1 MATRGGHLSV
11 DGDRRPT
18 ATSRCSVHSATSG
31 ITLNDADSG
40 PGLPVTD
47 EPDLDHRRP
56 KPFPSSRAYASVPTE
71 EPQTSSSNQ
80 SKDAAEGYGSE
91 PKAIGTSNW
100 PLRNLDILRLW
111 KYEFLAII
119 VSVLAFIAMTILLK
133 VSDGKPQPQFAYSIN
148 LTTAIAIFTTL
159 LRAAMVFVI
168 AEVIGQCK
176 WLWMDQPRPLRH
188 IEHFDNA
195 GRGIWG
201 SSRLLFLTLKPKLT
215 VLASLIVITSYAVG
229 PFVQQAVKTY
239 PCTID
244 GKGIARISVAHRVI
258 RSDAYI
264 GAQVGGAGDR
274 AVIKNLRVAPEL
286 QMTALNGL
294 LADTPTGSVNLF
306 QCDSG
311 NCTFPPR
318 GPGVTHTSLGLC
330 STCTDVRSKLLE
342 SRHISNFSHVREA
355 DRDYRFDNRSDFG
368 ISTFFKSGIFN
379 MTTER
384 TNPYSTTEDYE
395 NAETSILSFTAKGC
409 ARTTDPEDG
418 SLARDC
424 EHNYDNMP
432 GLFPDFDIVAA
443 NCSLHPCL
451 RRYNANVVNGV
462 LNEKLVSTAAVGAAN
477 ISYVQANVA
486 DDVRNTHVFRN
497 FSYVAMNEPCIIK
510 DIWYDSSN
518 ISQAPRD
525 GVDWTSWGTGDTL
538 HDAPSE
544 CLVLMD
550 PTEFLGIRQFFLQT
564 LKGSCVKTT
573 SGSNRPTSSLED
585 GRISCEGGFWV
596 DAFFNSGN
604 ATFDDIST
612 AFDNMATALTNRM
625 RAKGREFLTE
635 ARSFTNGTSVEMSI
649 CMRVDWPWLVYPGVL
664 LVLTSILLGVT
675 YAQSC
680 RDRGRRPIW
689 KSSILPLLFYG
700 AETQQPNLDKQRDS
714 LDARQALPLMQLAE
728 LEAIADTTKAR
739 FCSGRDVA
747 GFVVD
752 KTSPEAA

>member
-1 MATRGGHLSV
+1 MEDIGH
-11 DGDRRPT
+11 RQ
-18 ATSRCSVHSATSG
+18 
-31 ITLNDADSG
+31 
-40 PGLPVTD
+40 
-47 EPDLDHRRP
+47 P
-56 KPFPSSRAYASVPTE
+56 KTFPSARTYISVPTE
-71 EPQTSSSNQ
+71 EPQGHSSNIRD
-80 SKDAAEGYGSE
+80 DAAGEYGRE
-91 PKAIGTSNW
+91 PKKVELSNR
-100 PLRNLDILRLW
+100 PLGNFNVLSLW

-119 VSVLAFIAMTILLK
+119 VSVLAFIAMIILLK
-133 VSDGKPQPQFAYSIN
+133 VSDGKPQPKFAYSIN
-148 LTTAIAIFTTL
+148 LTTTIAIFTTL
-159 LRAAMVFVI
+159 LRAAMVFVV
-168 AEVIGQCK
+168 AEVIGQRK

-201 SSRLLFLTLKPKLT
+201 SIRLLFLTLKPKLT

-239 PCTID
+239 PCPIN
-244 GKGIARISVAHRVI
+244 GKGIAKISIAERVI
-258 RSDAYI
+258 RSDAYV

-311 NCTFPPR
+311 NCTFPLR
-318 GPGVTHTSLGLC
+318 GQGATHTSLGLC

-342 SRHISNFSHVREA
+342 SRHISNFSHVFET
-355 DRDYRFDNRSDFG
+355 DRDYRFDNRSEFG

-384 TNPYSTTEDYE
+384 TSPYSTTEDYE
-395 NAETSILSFTAKGC
+395 NTETSILSFTAKGC
-409 ARTTDPEDG
+409 ARTKDPEDG
-418 SLARDC
+418 SLTREC
-424 EHNYDNMP
+424 KHSYDNMP
-432 GLFPDFDIVAA
+432 GLFPEFDIVAA

-462 LNEKLVSTAAVGAAN
+462 LDEKLVSTAPVGAAN
-477 ISYVQANVA
+477 ISYVQANIA
-486 DDVRNTHVFRN
+486 DDVRNTYVFRN
-497 FSYVAMNEPCIIK
+497 FSYVALSEPCIIK
-510 DIWYDSSN
+510 DAWYDSSN

-538 HDAPSE
+538 HEAPSE

-550 PTEFLGIRQFFLQT
+550 PTEFLGIRRFFLQT
-564 LKGSCVKTT
+564 LKGSCAKTT
-573 SGSNRPTSSLED
+573 SGSNRPTSSLEN
-585 GRISCEGGFWV
+585 GRINCEGGFWV

-635 ARSFTNGTSVEMSI
+635 ARSFTNGTAVEMSI

-664 LVLTSILLGVT
+664 LVLTSVLLATT

-680 RDRGRRPIW
+680 RDRGRHPIW

-700 AETQQPNLDKQRDS
+700 PDTQQTYLDKQQDGS
-714 LDARQALPLMQLAE
+714 DGRQSLPLMQLAE
-728 LEAIADTTKAR
+728 LEAIADATKAR

-747 GFVVD
+747 GFIVD
-752 KTSPEAA
+752 KNAL

>member
-1 MATRGGHLSV
+1 MATSGGHLSV
-11 DGDRRPT
+11 DDGRRPT
-18 ATSRCSVHSATSG
+18 ATSRSSVHSETSG
-31 ITLNDADSG
+31 VTLKDAESG
-40 PGLPVTD
+40 R
-47 EPDLDHRRP
+47 DLLDTEDIGHRQP
-56 KPFPSSRAYASVPTE
+56 KIFPSARAYMSVPTE
-71 EPQTSSSNQ
+71 EPQRHSSNHRD
-80 SKDAAEGYGSE
+80 DAAGEYGSE
-91 PKAIGTSNW
+91 PKKVEISNR
-100 PLRNLDILRLW
+100 PLGNFDVLSLW

-119 VSVLAFIAMTILLK
+119 VSVLAFIAMIILLK
-133 VSDGKPQPQFAYSIN
+133 VSDGKPQPKFAYSIN
-148 LTTAIAIFTTL
+148 LTTTIAIFTTL
-159 LRAAMVFVI
+159 LRAAMVFVV

-188 IEHFDNA
+188 VEHFDNA

-201 SSRLLFLTLKPKLT
+201 SLRLLFLTLKPKLT
-215 VLASLIVITSYAVG
+215 ILASLIVITSYAVG

-239 PCTID
+239 PY
-244 GKGIARISVAHRVI
+244 
-258 RSDAYI
+258 AYV
-264 GAQVGGAGDR
+264 GAQAGGSGDS

-311 NCTFPPR
+311 NCTFPLR

-342 SRHISNFSHVREA
+342 SRHISNFSHVFET

-384 TNPYSTTEDYE
+384 TSPYSTDYE
-395 NAETSILSFTAKGC
+395 NTETSILSFTAKGC
-409 ARTTDPEDG
+409 ARTKDPEDG
-418 SLARDC
+418 SLTRECKHSYA
-424 EHNYDNMP
+424 NMP
-432 GLFPDFDIVAA
+432 GLFPEFDIVAA

-462 LNEKLVSTAAVGAAN
+462 LDEKLVSTAPVGAAN
-477 ISYVQANVA
+477 ISYVQANIP
-486 DDVRNTHVFRN
+486 DDVRNTYVFRN
-497 FSYVAMNEPCIIK
+497 FSYVALSEPCIIK
-510 DIWYDSSN
+510 DTWYDSSN

-538 HDAPSE
+538 HEAPSE

-550 PTEFLGIRQFFLQT
+550 PTEFLGIRRFFLQT
-564 LKGSCVKTT
+564 LKGSCAKTT
-573 SGSNRPTSSLED
+573 SGSNRPTSSLEN
-585 GRISCEGGFWV
+585 GRINCEGGFWV

-635 ARSFTNGTSVEMSI
+635 ARSFTNGTAVEMSI

-664 LVLTSILLGVT
+664 LVLTSVLLATT

-680 RDRGRRPIW
+680 RDRGRHPIW

-700 AETQQPNLDKQRDS
+700 PDTQQTYLDKQQDGS
-714 LDARQALPLMQLAE
+714 DGRQPLPLMQLAE
-728 LEAIADTTKAR
+728 LEAIADATKAR

-747 GFVVD
+747 GFIVD
-752 KTSPEAA
+752 KTPSEAT

>member
-1 MATRGGHLSV
+1 MATREGHFLA
-11 DGDRRPT
+11 DDDRR
-18 ATSRCSVHSATSG
+18 ASSRSSVHSETSG
-31 ITLNDADSG
+31 VTLNNADSG
-40 PGLPVTD
+40 RDVAVTD
-47 EPDLDHRRP
+47 DIGHLQP
-56 KPFPSSRAYASVPTE
+56 KNFPSARAYMSVPTE
-71 EPQTSSSNQ
+71 EPQRHSSNHRQ
-80 SKDAAEGYGSE
+80 AAAEKDDNES
-91 PKAIGTSNW
+91 KKIGNSNQ
-100 PLRNLDILRLW
+100 PLGNLNVLRLW

-119 VSVLAFIAMTILLK
+119 VSVLAFIAMMILLK

-148 LTTAIAIFTTL
+148 LTTTIAIFTTL
-159 LRAAMVFVI
+159 LRAAMVFVV

-201 SSRLLFLTLKPKLT
+201 SVRLLFLTLKPKLT

-239 PCTID
+239 PCPID
-244 GKGIARISVAHRVI
+244 GKGIAKISIAERVI
-258 RSDAYI
+258 RSDAYV
-264 GAQVGGAGDR
+264 GAQVGGTGDR

-286 QMTALNGL
+286 QITALNGL

-311 NCTFPPR
+311 NCTFPLR
-318 GPGVTHTSLGLC
+318 GQGVTHTSLGLC

-342 SRHISNFSHVREA
+342 SRHISNFSHVFET

-384 TNPYSTTEDYE
+384 TNPYRTTEDYE
-395 NAETSILSFTAKGC
+395 NTETSILSFTAKGC
-409 ARTTDPEDG
+409 ARTKDPNHG
-418 SLARDC
+418 SLTRYC
-424 EHNYDNMP
+424 EHNYENTP
-432 GLFPDFDIVAA
+432 GLFPEFDIVAA

-462 LNEKLVSTAAVGAAN
+462 LNEKLVSTAPAGATN
-477 ISYVQANVA
+477 ISYVQANIA
-486 DDVRNTHVFRN
+486 DEVRNTHVFRN
-497 FSYVAMNEPCIIK
+497 FSYVAMSEPCIIK

-525 GVDWTSWGTGDTL
+525 GVKWTSWGPGDTL
-538 HDAPSE
+538 HEAPSE

-550 PTEFLGIRQFFLQT
+550 PTELLGIRRFFLQT
-564 LKGSCVKTT
+564 LKGSCAKTT

-585 GRISCEGGFWV
+585 GRINCEGGFWV
-596 DAFFNSGN
+596 DAFFNNGN

-635 ARSFTNGTSVEMSI
+635 ARSFTSGTAVEMSI

-664 LVLTSILLGVT
+664 LVLTSIILAAT

-680 RDRGRRPIW
+680 RDRGWRPIW
-689 KSSILPLLFYG
+689 KSSILPLLFYR
-700 AETQQPNLDKQRDS
+700 AETQHTYLDKQRDS
-714 LDARQALPLMQLAE
+714 LDATQALPLMQLAE
-728 LEAIADTTKAR
+728 LETIADATKAR
-739 FCSGRDVA
+739 FCSGRDIA
-747 GFVVD
+747 GFIVD